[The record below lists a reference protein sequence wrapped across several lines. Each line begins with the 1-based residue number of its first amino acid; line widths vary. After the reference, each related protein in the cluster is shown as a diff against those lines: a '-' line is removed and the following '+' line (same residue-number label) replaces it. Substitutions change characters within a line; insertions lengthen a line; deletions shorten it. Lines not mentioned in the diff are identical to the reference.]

1 MTFSF
6 EPFHNVPVGQPLILV
21 GMLFGAS
28 SAQPAGGGP
37 EEEKGYSRK
46 ELEAPF
52 PASGKAHHHIFFRFE
67 AGSRALFFLSE
78 LCDA

>member
-6 EPFHNVPVGQPLILV
+6 EPLHDVPVGQPLILV

-28 SAQPAGGGP
+28 SALPGGGGP
-37 EEEKGYSRK
+37 EEEKGYPSK

-67 AGSRALFFLSE
+67 VESRALFFLSE
-78 LCDA
+78 VCDA